1 MSKILLALSA
11 SIFLVYLC
19 TIAVPVEA
27 FLPPLWVKVRIC
39 VYRAESDE
47 DDDYKDMQLAVEK
60 TLLLL
65 HGNTVTFDDIPELK
79 GYFVVEDVDMKE
91 ARPTFSINY
100 ILEDE
105 MVESRRFYCDSNYS
119 AEASTPAAVCDVGD
133 YFFCGGL
140 WEVKGDEGYK
150 NERDRWL
157 SEKSRKGERGVLNGD
172 IFGDEV
178 WKGGLWKDD
187 VRVHSFSCVNES
199 ESQEWRL
206 GEEFLIC
213 IFADIYE
220 SNSVH
225 QGLILW

>member
-1 MSKILLALSA
+1 MSKILRTLSA
-11 SIFLVYLC
+11 SVFFVYLC
-19 TIAVPVEA
+19 TIAAPVEA
-27 FLPPLWVKVRIC
+27 FLPPRWVKVRIC

-47 DDDYKDMQLAVEK
+47 DNDYKDMQLAAEK

-65 HGNTVTFDDIPELK
+65 HGNTVTFDNIPELK
-79 GYFVVEDVDMKE
+79 GYFAVEDVDMKE
-91 ARPTFSINY
+91 ARPTFSIY
-100 ILEDE
+100 YFLGDE
-105 MVESRRFYCDSNYS
+105 MVESRRFYCESNYS
-119 AEASTPAAVCDVGD
+119 AEVSIPAAVCDADD

-157 SEKSRKGERGVLNGD
+157 SEKRRKGEDGVWNGD
-172 IFGDEV
+172 IFGNDV

-187 VRVHSFSCVNES
+187 VRVHSFSCVDES
-199 ESQEWRL
+199 ESREWRL

-213 IFADIYE
+213 VFADVYE